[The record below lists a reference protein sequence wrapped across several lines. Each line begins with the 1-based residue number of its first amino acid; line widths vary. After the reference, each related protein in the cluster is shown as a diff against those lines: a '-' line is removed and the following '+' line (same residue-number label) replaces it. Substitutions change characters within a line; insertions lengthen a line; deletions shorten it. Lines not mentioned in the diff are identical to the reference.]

1 VSQPASP
8 GAPTDAVRTVQ
19 FLGVPIA
26 TYLAL
31 QEWNDA
37 LVRECGQIAALGPGH
52 SDLPP
57 RLVDLAGLLS
67 ERFAEE
73 SEAFRHTVAAAQ
85 SKGSELVDLVGTW
98 HQPTAAS
105 IEAAEAFLAMM
116 EELDEFCQT
125 DVLLTEAPPLDVV
138 RLRRWFVV
146 EMGAQLRHGAM
157 PHPFPAE
164 AD

>member
-1 VSQPASP
+1 VSLPAP
-8 GAPTDAVRTVQ
+8 DASADAARTVQ

-37 LVRECGQIAALGPGH
+37 LMRECGQIAALGPGH
-52 SDLPP
+52 SDLSP

-67 ERFAEE
+67 DRFAEQ
-73 SEAFRHTVAAAQ
+73 SEAFRDTVAAAPN
-85 SKGSELVDLVGTW
+85 KGSEVVDLVGTW

-105 IEAAEAFLAMM
+105 IEAADAFLALM
-116 EELDEFCQT
+116 EQLDGFCQT

-146 EMGAQLRHGAM
+146 EMGVQLRHGAV

>member
-1 VSQPASP
+1 MSLPASP
-8 GAPTDAVRTVQ
+8 DAPTEAVRTVQ

-52 SDLPP
+52 SGLPP

-73 SEAFRHTVAAAQ
+73 SEAYRDTVAAAQ
-85 SKGSELVDLVGTW
+85 SKGSEVVDLIGTW
-98 HQPTAAS
+98 HQPTAS
-105 IEAAEAFLAMM
+105 IEAAEAYLAMM
-116 EELDEFCQT
+116 EELDGFCRT
-125 DVLLTEAPPLDVV
+125 DVLLTEAPPLDVIV
-138 RLRRWFVV
+138 LRRWFVV
-146 EMGAQLRHGAM
+146 EMRDQLRHGAM
-157 PHPFPAE
+157 PHRFPAG

>member
-1 VSQPASP
+1 MSLPASP
-8 GAPTDAVRTVQ
+8 DAPTSDVRTVQ

-52 SDLPP
+52 SHLPP

-73 SEAFRHTVAAAQ
+73 SEAYRDTVAAAR
-85 SKGSELVDLVGTW
+85 SRGSDVVDLVGTW
-98 HQPTAAS
+98 HQPTGAS

-116 EELDEFCQT
+116 EELDGFCQT

-146 EMGAQLRHGAM
+146 EMRDQLRHGAT
-157 PHPFPAE
+157 PHRFPAE
-164 AD
+164 TD